1 MRLNVW
7 KYFKKK
13 KKTLFNETH
22 KGVFMAEMKPD
33 KKSLKNILVA
43 EDDAYYQIPIYQRPY
58 QWTEENCEKLLDD
71 LLSSYECYKESDYF
85 CGSLVLIAIGID
97 SETNATTYDI
107 VDGQQRLSTF
117 ILLAKVLATLYNK
130 DLNTTSRGL
139 LEKSLGDT
147 DGEKRKRLIFDT
159 IGLNAEK
166 DFQNALDFFD
176 DLDASKGKNS
186 KSNDPSKGKNSYL
199 KNAICLKNY
208 LEKKEIVDI
217 NDFIRWLYF
226 KVIFIKTT
234 CSNISMALRIFS
246 VLNARGLP
254 LHAIDVFKVELLKK
268 LAKEKDQEDFV
279 YRWNALRQKC
289 SENESKFP
297 KRKENKR
304 EKNAAEILFSWY
316 LTYLHPVTSG
326 KNMEERLA
334 DQFERLN
341 KTPLEYLKGVEDF
354 YNAYCEVLEMQ
365 DRHAHLLSYLAS
377 DFWHIILCTSIL
389 HNYSQSEIETLKEL
403 LVKFYY
409 QNWVAEQKE
418 PKKQTNCNI
427 INALK
432 EKKNI
437 DDIISIVKQYL
448 DKNKITQNFREKL
461 KDDHLYEKHKKSSK
475 NSWLKSIL
483 ILVEYFMSDD
493 PKPKRIQMD
502 KNLHVEHILP
512 QKSDPS
518 SQWAKDFSEEERER
532 YTHSLANLT
541 LLGGKKN
548 TNASNLDFQDKK
560 KIYMGE
566 EIRLNKKKPF
576 RVMTCYKMTID
587 IAHHYTEWTPKS
599 LEKREKELI
608 EIIESVLTL

>member
-1 MRLNVW
+1 
-7 KYFKKK
+7 
-13 KKTLFNETH
+13 
-22 KGVFMAEMKPD
+22 MAN
-33 KKSLKNILVA
+33 KSSIEGKAYKLRDILA
-43 EDDAYYQIPIYQRPY
+43 TELDSYYQIPIYQRPY

-71 LLSSYECYKESDYF
+71 LLSSYECYEESDYF
-85 CGSLVLIAIGID
+85 CGSLVLIAIDTD
-97 SETNATTYDI
+97 SKTNATTYDI

-117 ILLAKVLATLYNK
+117 ILLAKVLVTLYDKVLDDKVLNDKVLNNK
-130 DLNTTSRGL
+130 VLNKTNRDF

-147 DGEKRKRLIFDT
+147 DEEKRKRLIFNT
-159 IGLNAEK
+159 IGLNAK
-166 DFQNALDFFD
+166 DDFQDTLKFFD
-176 DLDASKGKNS
+176 DLDASKGENN
-186 KSNDPSKGKNSYL
+186 KSNDPSKGKNRYL
-199 KNAICLKNY
+199 KNAICLKDY
-208 LEKKEIVDI
+208 LEKKEIEDI
-217 NDFIRWLYF
+217 NAFIRWLYL

-234 CSNISMALRIFS
+234 CSDISMALRIFS

-268 LAKEKDQEDFV
+268 LAKEKDQEEFV
-279 YRWNALRQKC
+279 SRWNALRQKC

-341 KTPLEYLKGVEDF
+341 KTPLEYLKIVEDF

-377 DFWHIILCTSIL
+377 DFWRIILCTSIL
-389 HNYSQSEIETLKEL
+389 HRYSQSEIEALKEL

-437 DDIISIVKQYL
+437 NDINSIVKEYL
-448 DKNKITQNFREKL
+448 NEKNITQRFKENLR
-461 KDDHLYEKHKKSSK
+461 DDHLYEKHKKSSK
-475 NSWLKSIL
+475 NSWLRPIL

-493 PKPKRIQMD
+493 PKPKRIQTND
-502 KNLHVEHILP
+502 FHVEHILP
-512 QKSDPS
+512 QKPDPS

-541 LLGGKKN
+541 LLGGVKN
-548 TNASNLDFQDKK
+548 TKASNLDFKDKK
-560 KIYMGE
+560 EIYMGE
-566 EIRLNKKKPF
+566 EIRLNKKKPSG
-576 RVMTCYKMTID
+576 VMTCYDTTKY

-599 LEKREKELI
+599 LEEREKDLMG
-608 EIIESVLTL
+608 IIESVLTL

>member
-1 MRLNVW
+1 
-7 KYFKKK
+7 
-13 KKTLFNETH
+13 
-22 KGVFMAEMKPD
+22 MAEMKPD
-33 KKSLKNILVA
+33 KKSLKKILVVGN
-43 EDDAYYQIPIYQRPY
+43 DTYYQIPIYQRPY
-58 QWTEENCEKLLDD
+58 QWTEENCEELLND
-71 LLSSYECYKESDYF
+71 LFENYEDHGEDDYF
-85 CGSLVLIAIGID
+85 CGSLVFIQSD
-97 SETNATTYDI
+97 KDNKTDI

-117 ILLAKVLATLYNK
+117 ILLAKVLATLYSERL
-130 DLNTTSRGL
+130 DPIIQEYLQESWSDRH
-139 LEKSLGDT
+139 E
-147 DGEKRKRLIFDT
+147 DGEKKKRKRLDFDLV
-159 IGLNAEK
+159 GSSAKK
-166 DFQNALDFFD
+166 DFQDALDFFD
-176 DLDASKGKNS
+176 DLDASNGENS
-186 KSNDPSKGKNSYL
+186 KSNAPSKGKNSYL

-208 LEKKEIVDI
+208 LRKKEIADI
-217 NDFIRWLYF
+217 NDFIMWLYS
-226 KVIFIKTT
+226 KIIFIKTT

-268 LAKEKDQEDFV
+268 LAKEKDQEEFV

-289 SENESKFP
+289 LDNESKFP

-377 DFWHIILCTSIL
+377 DFWRIILCTSIL
-389 HNYSQSEIETLKEL
+389 HNHSQSEIETLKEL

-475 NSWLKSIL
+475 NSWLRPIL
-483 ILVEYFMSDD
+483 ILVEYFMSDE
-493 PKPKRIQMD
+493 PKPKRIQTND
-502 KNLHVEHILP
+502 FHVEHILP
-512 QKSDPS
+512 QKPTLS

-541 LLGGKKN
+541 LLGGVKN
-548 TNASNLDFQDKK
+548 TKASNLDFKDKK

-566 EIRLNKKKPF
+566 ENKLNKKKPF
-576 RVMTCYKMTID
+576 KVMTCYKMTID

-599 LEKREKELI
+599 LEEREKDLMS
-608 EIIESVLTL
+608 IIESVLTL

>member
-1 MRLNVW
+1 
-7 KYFKKK
+7 
-13 KKTLFNETH
+13 
-22 KGVFMAEMKPD
+22 MASDSIEGKAYQ
-33 KKSLKNILVA
+33 LKDILA
-43 EDDAYYQIPIYQRPY
+43 TELSAYYQIPTYQRPY

-71 LLSSYECYKESDYF
+71 LFSSYEYYKESDYF

-97 SETNATTYDI
+97 SKTNATTYDI

-117 ILLAKVLATLYNK
+117 ILLAKVLVTLYDK
-130 DLNTTSRGL
+130 DLNENCKISRGF

-166 DFQNALDFFD
+166 DFQNTLDFFD
-176 DLDASKGKNS
+176 DLDASRGENS

-208 LEKKEIVDI
+208 LEKKEIADI
-217 NDFIRWLYF
+217 NAFIIWLYL

-268 LAKEKDQEDFV
+268 LVKEKDQQEFV
-279 YRWNALRQKC
+279 SRWNALRQKC
-289 SENESKFP
+289 LDNESKFP

-316 LTYLHPVTSG
+316 LTYLNPVTSG

-334 DQFERLN
+334 DQFENLN
-341 KTPLEYLKGVEDF
+341 KTPLEYLKSVEDF
-354 YNAYCEVLEMQ
+354 YNAYCKVLEMQ
-365 DRHAHLLSYLAS
+365 DRHAHLLSYVATDS
-377 DFWHIILCTSIL
+377 WRVILCTSLL
-389 HNYSQSEIETLKEL
+389 HGYNNQEIEDLKEL

-418 PKKQTNCNI
+418 PKKQTSCNI
-427 INALK
+427 IKDLK
-432 EKKNI
+432 EKQSVGYI
-437 DDIISIVKQYL
+437 ASVVKEYL
-448 DKNKITQNFREKL
+448 DKNKITQHFRENL
-461 KDDHLYEKHKKSSK
+461 QDDHLYEKHKRASK
-475 NSWLKSIL
+475 NSWLRPIL

-493 PKPKRIQMD
+493 DCPKRIQMD
-502 KNLHVEHILP
+502 ENLHIEHILP
-512 QKSDPS
+512 KKPNLS
-518 SQWAKDFSEEERER
+518 SQWAKDFNNEEERKL

-541 LLGGKKN
+541 LLGGEKN
-548 TNASNLDFQDKK
+548 TTASNRDFKDKK

-566 EIRLNKKKPF
+566 EIRLNKKRTFKM
-576 RVMTCYKMTID
+576 MTCYNITKD
-587 IAHHYTEWTPKS
+587 IAYRYTEWTPKS
-599 LEKREKELI
+599 LETRKEKLI
-608 EIIESVLTL
+608 KIIESVLTL

>member
-1 MRLNVW
+1 ME
-7 KYFKKK
+7 
-13 KKTLFNETH
+13 NESIEG
-22 KGVFMAEMKPD
+22 KAYQ
-33 KKSLKNILVA
+33 LKDILA
-43 EDDAYYQIPIYQRPY
+43 TEFSAYYQIPTYQRPY

-117 ILLAKVLATLYNK
+117 ILLAKVLATLYDKDK
-130 DLNTTSRGL
+130 DLNKTSRDF

-147 DGEKRKRLIFDT
+147 DGEKRKRLIFNT
-159 IGLNAEK
+159 IGLNAK
-166 DFQNALDFFD
+166 DDFQDTLKFFD
-176 DLDASKGKNS
+176 DLDASKGENS
-186 KSNDPSKGKNSYL
+186 KSNTPSKGKNSYL

-208 LEKKEIVDI
+208 LEEKEIADI
-217 NDFIRWLYF
+217 NAFIRWLYL

-254 LHAIDVFKVELLKK
+254 LHAIDVFKVELLKT
-268 LAKEKDQEDFV
+268 LAKEKDQEEFV
-279 YRWNALRQKC
+279 SRWNALRQKC

-316 LTYLHPVTSG
+316 LIYLHPVTSG
-326 KNMEERLA
+326 KSMEERLA
-334 DQFERLN
+334 DQFENLN

-354 YNAYCEVLEMQ
+354 YNAYCEMLEMQ

-377 DFWHIILCTSIL
+377 DFWRVILCTSIL
-389 HNYSQSEIETLKEL
+389 HRYSQSEIKALKEL

-409 QNWVAEQKE
+409 QNWIAEQKE

-427 INALK
+427 IKALK
-432 EKKNI
+432 EKKSVE
-437 DDIISIVKQYL
+437 DIASIVKQYL
-448 DKNKITQNFREKL
+448 DENKITQNFREKL
-461 KDDHLYEKHKKSSK
+461 KDDHLYEKHKKNSK
-475 NSWLKSIL
+475 NSWLRPIL

-493 PKPKRIQMD
+493 SKPKRIE
-502 KNLHVEHILP
+502 KNDFHVEHILP
-512 QKSDPS
+512 QKPTLS
-518 SQWAKDFSEEERER
+518 SQWAKDFSEEEREC

-541 LLGGKKN
+541 LLGGNKN
-548 TNASNLDFQDKK
+548 SQASNLDFKDKK

-566 EIRLNKKKPF
+566 EIRLSKKKTF
-576 RVMTCYKMTID
+576 RVMTCYDTTKD

-599 LEKREKELI
+599 LEKRKEELI
-608 EIIESVLTL
+608 KIIESVLTL

>member
-1 MRLNVW
+1 MANESIEGKAHSLGDILATE
-7 KYFKKK
+7 FK
-13 KKTLFNETH
+13 
-22 KGVFMAEMKPD
+22 
-33 KKSLKNILVA
+33 
-43 EDDAYYQIPIYQRPY
+43 AYYQIPIYQRPY
-58 QWTEENCEKLLDD
+58 QWTEENCGKLLDD
-71 LLSSYECYKESDYF
+71 LFSSYECYKESDYF
-85 CGSLVLIAIGID
+85 CGSLVLIAISKD

-117 ILLAKVLATLYNK
+117 ILLAKVLATLYDKDK
-130 DLNTTSRGL
+130 DLNKTSRGF

-147 DGEKRKRLIFDT
+147 DEEKRKRLIFNT
-159 IGLNAEK
+159 IGLNAKK
-166 DFQNALDFFD
+166 DFQEVLKFFD
-176 DLDASKGKNS
+176 DLDASKGENS

-208 LEKKEIVDI
+208 LEKKEIEDI
-217 NDFIRWLYF
+217 NNFIKWLYF
-226 KVIFIKTT
+226 KVVFIRTT

-254 LHAIDVFKVELLKK
+254 LHAIDVFKAELLKK
-268 LAKEKDQEDFV
+268 LAKEKDQEEFV

-289 SENESKFP
+289 LDNESKFP

-341 KTPLEYLKGVEDF
+341 KTPLEYLKSIEDF

-427 INALK
+427 IKALK

-448 DKNKITQNFREKL
+448 DENKITQNFREKL

-475 NSWLKSIL
+475 NSWLRPIL
-483 ILVEYFMSDD
+483 ILVEYFMSDE
-493 PKPKRIQMD
+493 PKPKRIQTND
-502 KNLHVEHILP
+502 FHVEHILP
-512 QKSDPS
+512 QKPTLS
-518 SQWAKDFSEEERER
+518 SQWAKDFSEEEREC

-548 TNASNLDFQDKK
+548 SQASNLDFKDKK

-566 EIRLNKKKPF
+566 EIRLNKKKTF

-599 LEKREKELI
+599 LEKREKDLMS
-608 EIIESVLTL
+608 IIESVLEL